1 VIVDI
6 KIAKISNHEYFKASI
21 FFIYSLLS
29 GYFLINHAMWRD
41 ELQLWLV
48 ASKSENLF
56 ELVANKQY
64 EIRPY
69 IWFLI
74 CWILSRFTQNPEVL
88 KIFNYAVCISL
99 AIVLLYRCK
108 GSLVLRIGFLF
119 GFLTLFGYSAI
130 SEEYLLGTLIFIIAV
145 SQIQHQSRHLSVLL
159 VAALLANI
167 NLTFAIVSI
176 GIALIPSYSVL
187 MNALNKRFAFLVDLA
202 GIVLY
207 ISFFL
212 FSIASMWP
220 PSDFGFRSTSPEFSF
235 LAVKKMAS
243 NTSGALV
250 PFVVGNSVNGQLGN
264 LITYTVA
271 MFAFAA
277 ILVLLLSAFKK
288 SAAIGVSTSI
298 CMVLLVA
305 WTGIG
310 YANFWWHLGVVF
322 IAYFGFSL
330 ISISEWKES
339 ERIQKV
345 GQLILAI
352 VLVSQSIAL
361 FIGPNLG
368 VVPRMPY
375 SMARE
380 SAAYVDSICG
390 NECTVIT
397 NDSVTGASISA
408 YLGGKEIFR
417 ADRNDFGTFVVWD
430 SKHTYRKSVSWSDL
444 ISSASKFSNPIFV
457 TSNMYYPP
465 DGVTVLANFSGAV
478 WANENFLVSRP
489 NL

>member
-1 VIVDI
+1 MVLGL
-6 KIAKISNHEYFKASI
+6 KIAQNSNQRIFKASI
-21 FFIYSLLS
+21 VLIYSLLS

-48 ASKSENLF
+48 ASKSESLF
-56 ELVANKQY
+56 ELVANKEY

-69 IWFLI
+69 IWFLV
-74 CWILSRFTQNPEVL
+74 CWVLSRFTQNPEVL
-88 KIFNYAVCISL
+88 KIFNFAVCISL

-108 GSLVLRIGFLF
+108 GSLVLRVGFLF

-145 SQIQHQSRHLSVLL
+145 SLLQHRSRQLSVLL
-159 VAALLANI
+159 MAALLANI
-167 NLTFAIVSI
+167 NLLFAIVSI
-176 GIALIPSYSVL
+176 GIASIPSYSVL
-187 MNALNKRFAFLVDLA
+187 VNALNKRFVSKVDLS

-235 LAVKKMAS
+235 LAVKKMSA
-243 NTSGALV
+243 ALSDALI
-250 PFVVGNSVNGQLGN
+250 PFIARNSVDGQLGN

-271 MFAFAA
+271 MFAFSA

-288 SAAIGVSTSI
+288 SAAFGVSASI
-298 CMVLLVA
+298 CMVLLIA

-310 YANFWWHLGVVF
+310 YANYWWHFGVVF

-330 ISISEWKES
+330 ISIPEWKES
-339 ERIQKV
+339 KGIQKA
-345 GQLILAI
+345 GYLISVI

-361 FIGPNLG
+361 FMGPNLG
-368 VVPRMPY
+368 VAPRKPY

-380 SAAYVDSICG
+380 SAAYIDSICG
-390 NECTVIT
+390 TECTVIT
-397 NDSVTGASISA
+397 NDEVAGASISA
-408 YLGGKEIFR
+408 YLGGKEIYR
-417 ADRNDFGTFVVWD
+417 ANRNDFGTFAVWD
-430 SKHTYRKSVSWSDL
+430 SKPGKPVSWSDL
-444 ISSASKFSNPIFV
+444 LSSASKFSNPIFV
-457 TSNMYYPP
+457 TSNMGDPP
-465 DGVTVLANFSGAV
+465 AEVIVLSIFSGGV
-478 WANENFLVSRP
+478 WADEDFLVSKP